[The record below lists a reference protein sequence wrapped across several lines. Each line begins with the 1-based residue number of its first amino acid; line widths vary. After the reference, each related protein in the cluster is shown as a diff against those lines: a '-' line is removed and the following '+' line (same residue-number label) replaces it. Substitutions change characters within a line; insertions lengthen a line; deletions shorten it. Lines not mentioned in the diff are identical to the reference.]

1 MESGIDLC
9 GSVSERPFLIRV
21 SSLWFS
27 ADLDRFLMEIEGE
40 EIGGF
45 DNFQLIGSMIRA
57 FGWARTG

>member
-27 ADLDRFLMEIEGE
+27 ADLDRFLMEIAGD

-45 DNFQLIGSMIRA
+45 DNFQLIG
-57 FGWARTG
+57 